1 MSLPFE
7 WDPKKA
13 TVNLKKHGV
22 SFKDAVTVFAD
33 TLSITIEE
41 PASAADEARFITLGQ
56 SIEGKFLVV
65 VHAERGDNVRII
77 SARVATRSERR
88 QHEEG
93 RKKTR

>member
-1 MSLPFE
+1 MSLSFE
-7 WDPKKA
+7 WDLKKA
-13 TVNLKKHGV
+13 IANLRKHGV
-22 SFKDAVTVFAD
+22 SFKDAVTVFGD

-41 PASAADEARFITLGQ
+41 PVPSSDETRFITLGR
-56 SIEGKFLVV
+56 STGGKFLVV

-77 SARVATRSERR
+77 SAREATRLERK